1 MMFSCS
7 TLRSRSS
14 SFLINYLKVGKLSN
28 VHRAGK
34 LLHHTL
40 VPTNQNL
47 VISRTSLRNG
57 RFLFKNVFNHSRK
70 ADLVRSCSLRFFSSQ
85 NHDDGGD
92 DKPQNIDIVLAPE
105 NDSVPATVMVPE
117 VWPKVPII
125 ALNGNPVFPRFTKV
139 IEVSDP
145 QLIETLRRKIRLNQP
160 YCGLFLKKNEESTED
175 TIMSIDEVYPIGT
188 FCQIFEVREM
198 QDKLLLVVVS
208 HRRIKITGEV
218 VEEEPTPA
226 EMNLK
231 FPTLNSEIDVS
242 VSQTSPVASRSGMRR
257 KQQQRQNR
265 NQRKAEVTSP
275 EAESAKPEVNSAAE
289 QQTPEEESKKQGPK
303 PVMIVEVENV
313 VHEKFRMSEEVKALK
328 QEVIQTIR
336 DIVSL
341 NRLLRESLAQMLS
354 TEHRVVD
361 NPVYLSDLG
370 AALTTAT
377 PKELQ
382 EVLEEMDIP
391 KRLML
396 TLKLL
401 KTEFERVKL
410 QQKISQEVEE
420 KVKQQHRK
428 YILHEQLKA
437 IKKELGLE
445 KDDKDAIEE
454 RFRERLKDKDVPK
467 IVMEVIDEELKK
479 LSFLESHSSE
489 FNVTRNYLDWL
500 TLLPWGVRSEENLD
514 ISQAEI
520 ILNEDHYGM
529 EDVKKRVLEF
539 IAVSQLKQSTQ
550 GKILCFYGPPGVG
563 KTSIAKSIARALNRE
578 YFRFSVGGMTDVAE
592 IKGHRRTYVG
602 AMPGKIIQCLKKT
615 KTENPLVL
623 IDEIDKIG
631 RGGFQGD
638 PSSALLEMLDPE
650 QNANFLDHYLD
661 VPTDLSKV
669 LFICTANII
678 DTIPEPLRDR
688 MEMIDVSGYVAEEKI
703 AIAKQYLIP
712 QAMKDSGLQSNQV
725 TIEDPSLNVLIKAYC
740 RESGV
745 RNLLK
750 HIEKVMRKVAFKVVR
765 KEVDS
770 IAVRPDNLQ
779 EFVGKPIFT
788 HDRMYDSTPAG
799 VVMGLAW
806 TAMGG
811 STLYIETALRRQ
823 PSDKDASASAS
834 IEGGLELTGHLG
846 DVMKESAR
854 IALIVARNF
863 MTRLDAGNLFLQN
876 NHLHLHVPEGATP
889 KDGPSAGCTI
899 TTAFLSLAL
908 NQPIRQ
914 DLAMTGEVSLHGKVL
929 PVGGIKEKTIAARRV
944 GVKCIILPDENRKD
958 YNDLPKFI
966 TEGLEVHFVS
976 KYSEVFNI
984 AFDGKFTQNS
994 FEMNING

>member
-1 MMFSCS
+1 MYSCGS
-7 TLRSRSS
+7 LRLKSS
-14 SFLINYLKVGKLSN
+14 SFLTSYLQVGKSLGK
-28 VHRAGK
+28 VQRAGA
-34 LLHHTL
+34 LLHHTV
-40 VPTNQNL
+40 VPASRNAT
-47 VISRTSLRNG
+47 ISRTRLGNG
-57 RFLFKNVFNHSRK
+57 RFLLDNVFNNSRR
-70 ADLVRSCSLRFFSSQ
+70 DLVRYCSSRFFSTQSQ
-85 NHDDGGD
+85 DDGGD

-125 ALNGNPVFPRFTKV
+125 ALSGNPVFPRFTKV

-160 YCGLFLKKNEESTED
+160 YCGLFLKKNEENTKD
-175 TIMSIDEVYPIGT
+175 TIMNIDEVYPIGT

-218 VEEEPTPA
+218 VEEEPPPP

-231 FPTLNSEIDVS
+231 FPTLNTEIDVS
-242 VSQTSPVASRSGMRR
+242 VEESQQSTAQRSGLRR
-257 KQQQRQNR
+257 KQQRQNR
-265 NQRKAEVTSP
+265 IQRKTEV
-275 EAESAKPEVNSAAE
+275 AKPEVEPDKPEVSAE
-289 QQTPEEESKKQGPK
+289 QTAEAANKKQEPK

-428 YILHEQLKA
+428 YILQEQLKA

-454 RFRERLKDKDVPK
+454 RFRERLKDKEVPK

-500 TLLPWGVRSEENLD
+500 TLLPWGVKSEENLD
-514 ISQAEI
+514 IAQAAI
-520 ILNEDHYGM
+520 ILDEDHYGM
-529 EDVKKRVLEF
+529 EDVKKRILEF
-539 IAVSQLKQSTQ
+539 IAVSQLKKSTQ

-650 QNANFLDHYLD
+650 QNSNFLDHYLD

-669 LFICTANII
+669 LFICTANVI

-712 QAMKDSGLQSNQV
+712 QALKNSGLESNQV
-725 TIEDPSLNVLIKAYC
+725 TIEEPTLNVLIKAYC

-750 HIEKVMRKVAFKVVR
+750 HIEKVMRKVAFKVVK
-765 KEVDS
+765 KEVDKIS
-770 IAVRPDNLQ
+770 VNPDNLQ

-823 PSDKDASASAS
+823 PVAVSDKDASSAV
-834 IEGGLELTGHLG
+834 EGGLELTGHLG

-854 IALIVARNF
+854 IALIVARNHL
-863 MTRLDAGNLFLQN
+863 TRLDPSNMFLQN

-908 NQPIRQ
+908 KQPIRQ

-929 PVGGIKEKTIAARRV
+929 PVGGIKEKTIAAKRV

-958 YNDLPKFI
+958 YNDLAKFI
-966 TEGLEVHFVS
+966 TDGLEVHFVS
-976 KYSEVFNI
+976 KYSEVFDI
-984 AFDGKFTQNS
+984 AFDGKFSQNS
-994 FEMNING
+994 FEMNVTG